1 VRHLTRLVDDLLDVT
16 RISSGKIQLR
26 MEPVE
31 LAAVIA
37 GAVETS
43 RPLIEERK
51 HELSVDLPATPIRV
65 AGDLVR
71 LTQVVANLLNN
82 AAKFQN
88 TGGRIAVTLAR
99 EDSEAVIRVRDWGA
113 GIAPDML
120 SKIFGLFEQL
130 ERTLDRSEGGLGIG
144 LSLVQRLVAMH
155 GGRVVAR
162 SRGRGRGSEFSV
174 HLACLDDERSSAE
187 PSETRT
193 TAPARGRALRVLVVD
208 DNRDAG
214 DSLAVLLRLRGHHCS
229 VARDGGSAIER
240 ALADPPDVVLLDLG
254 LPGADGFEVCRSLR
268 EQGLASTYVIAVTG
282 YARPEDRQRTFDAG
296 FDEHLVKP
304 VDPEA
309 LLALL
314 GKLNVRV

>member
-1 VRHLTRLVDDLLDVT
+1 
-16 RISSGKIQLR
+16 
-26 MEPVE
+26 
-31 LAAVIA
+31 
-37 GAVETS
+37 
-43 RPLIEERK
+43 
-51 HELSVDLPATPIRV
+51 
-65 AGDLVR
+65 
-71 LTQVVANLLNN
+71 
-82 AAKFQN
+82 
-88 TGGRIAVTLAR
+88 
-99 EDSEAVIRVRDWGA
+99 
-113 GIAPDML
+113 
-120 SKIFGLFEQL
+120 
-130 ERTLDRSEGGLGIG
+130 
-144 LSLVQRLVAMH
+144 
-155 GGRVVAR
+155 
-162 SRGRGRGSEFSV
+162 
-174 HLACLDDERSSAE
+174 
-187 PSETRT
+187 
-193 TAPARGRALRVLVVD
+193 VLVVD